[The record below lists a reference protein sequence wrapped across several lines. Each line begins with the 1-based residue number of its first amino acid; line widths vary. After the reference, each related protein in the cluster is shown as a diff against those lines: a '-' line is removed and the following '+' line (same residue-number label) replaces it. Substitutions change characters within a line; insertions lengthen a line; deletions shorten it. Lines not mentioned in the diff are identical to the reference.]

1 MDNATAH
8 VHHTF
13 RDYLQKTGIE
23 TLGFGGSPINDEGGV
38 PPNSPDMNA
47 IERLFGE
54 WGDKVNAR
62 NPQNV
67 SELIRIA
74 KDDWDKFTPEHIRKY
89 IYIYDMYKVYAW
101 IKENQ
106 GLFYKKS

>member
-1 MDNATAH
+1 M
-8 VHHTF
+8 
-13 RDYLQKTGIE
+13 LQHMYIILSEIIFKKTGIE
-23 TLGFGGSPINDEGGV
+23 TLGFGGSPINDEEGV

-74 KDDWDKFTPEHIRKY
+74 KDEWDKFTPEHIRKY
-89 IYIYDMYKVYAW
+89 IFTIC
-101 IKENQ
+101 IKFTL
-106 GLFYKKS
+106 G